1 MPTLEVIMPRMSDT
15 MEEGILLHWIKQ
27 QGDAIA
33 SGDPIAEIETEKAT
47 VEITAERDGVLA
59 VVLAGEG
66 DTVPVGSVIAI
77 ISWGDVAPEDVRAA
91 ALAERE
97 KGSKPPIDES
107 APAVGGNA
115 PSLSDDVRGKPE
127 MEDTTTVSLAEN
139 RVRVSPLVRQL
150 ARHEG
155 LDLSSIAGSG
165 PGGRII
171 RRDVQL
177 VSSQRSGPPQADEL
191 VQPTRQHVIM
201 ATRLA
206 EAKRDIPHFYISREV
221 DAGELLALH
230 SSLKHVEPPLRAS
243 MTALLVRACA
253 LTIRHVPQVNA
264 SWQGTAIRNPAS
276 IGIGLAVTTDDDSL
290 VVPVIRDADKR
301 SFREVA
307 NATADCVERARAG
320 KLHPS
325 DMDGGTFTI
334 SNLGP
339 MGVDRFQAIINPPQS
354 AILAVGAVLRKPV
367 VWNDQVVIRDRMDLT
382 LSADHRVLSGA
393 TAARFLEA
401 LDALI
406 RSPVGLL
413 DI

>member
-1 MPTLEVIMPRMSDT
+1 MPTLEVIMPKMSDT

-27 QGDAIA
+27 QGDAVA

-59 VVLAGEG
+59 AVLAGEG
-66 DTVPVGSVIAI
+66 DTVPVGDVIAI
-77 ISWGDVAPEDVRAA
+77 ISWGDVAPEDVRVAV
-91 ALAERE
+91 LTGRE
-97 KGSKPPIDES
+97 KGSKPLIDDS
-107 APAVGGNA
+107 APVAGDNV
-115 PSLSDDVRGKPE
+115 PSLPEDVRDE
-127 MEDTTTVSLAEN
+127 QAFEDKTEVSLADH
-139 RVRVSPLVRQL
+139 RSRVSPLVRRI

-155 LDLSSIAGSG
+155 LDLSTIAGSG

-171 RRDVQL
+171 RRDL
-177 VSSQRSGPPQADEL
+177 EDVSSRRSGPPPADEL

-201 ATRLA
+201 ATRLS
-206 EAKRDIPHFYISREV
+206 EAKRDIPHFYVSREV
-221 DAGELLALH
+221 DAGELLILH
-230 SSLKHVEPPLRAS
+230 SSLKHVEPPLHAS

-253 LTIRHVPQVNA
+253 LTIRRVPQVNA
-264 SWQGTAIRNPAS
+264 SWQGTSIRNPAS
-276 IGIGLAVTTDDDSL
+276 IGIGLAVATDDDSL

-307 NATADCVERARAG
+307 NATADLVERARAG

-367 VWNDQVVIRDRMDLT
+367 VRDDQVVIRDRMDLT
-382 LSADHRVLSGA
+382 LSADHRVFSGA
-393 TAARFLEA
+393 TAARFLQA
-401 LDALI
+401 LDSLI
-406 RSPVGLL
+406 GSPVGLL